1 LLAPFIGR
9 LADRYSPRWLMPLGV
24 FILGLCLFALAGTS
38 AIWQFYLAAILGRAI
53 SQPLLIGVVPRTLAV
68 NFFQRK
74 RSTALALT
82 GMFRP
87 ISSAIIIQFV
97 AVIAVAHG
105 WRTSFLYLGVLS
117 MLITLPMILIIRR
130 RPEDIGLL
138 PDGAKA
144 EEQNLIRASGGRPDA
159 ARRGPGWL
167 MSGESAR
174 LERS

>member
-24 FILGLCLFALAGTS
+24 FILG
-38 AIWQFYLAAILGRAI
+38 RAI
-53 SQPLLIGVVPRTLAV
+53 SQPLLIGVVPRTPAV
-68 NFFQRK
+68 NFFQRQ

-97 AVIAVAHG
+97 AVIAVAYG

-117 MLITLPMILIIRR
+117 ILIALPMILIIRR

-138 PDGAKA
+138 PTERKLR
-144 EEQNLIRASGGRPDA
+144 NKICSGRPVGDQ
-159 ARRGPGWL
+159 
-167 MSGESAR
+167 R
-174 LERS
+174 LLAEGRAG